1 MDYVFVLD
9 VSGSMEDDGKLKQ
22 SQKSLASFIRA
33 LGAEDRFEVMAFNN
47 QPHPLFGSLEN
58 AGDETKKKAM
68 EFLESQPA
76 RGGTVL
82 SPAMKAA
89 YKYAA
94 EGDGAGK
101 GARPLN
107 VVLMSD
113 GLTESGETS
122 TLVKLIKERP
132 EASRVFCI
140 GVGNDVNRALLE
152 EIANDSGGLA
162 AFLSRDD
169 DFERQA
175 AAFRRK
181 LLRPVATDLKIDFA
195 GAEVYD
201 LEPRKLPN
209 LYHGMPV
216 RMYGRYRKG
225 GSATV
230 NVSAQVAGKPLTQKV
245 TVELPKEDDSNPE
258 IERMWAWNR
267 IDRLQKEADA
277 SGSGREAVK
286 PEIVRLGE
294 GYSIATEYTSFLV
307 LENDGEYQRWKID
320 RRNSL
325 RVARDQ
331 ASGARV
337 AEELAKLRERSEKT
351 VAAAEDRT
359 LTLSSAAPASG
370 AAPAVTPPVNRA
382 PASSSG
388 PVATPSTPSPSP
400 RSHDISF
407 GGGSSGG
414 GSGGGGAI
422 DPISGIVLVGMGTLG
437 ILAKKSGRR
446 EKEV

>member
-9 VSGSMEDDGKLKQ
+9 VSGSMEDEGKLKQ

-33 LGAEDRFEVMAFNN
+33 LGPDDRFEVMAFNN
-47 QPHPLFGSLEN
+47 QPHPLFGHLQA
-58 AGDETKKKAM
+58 AGDETKTKAVD
-68 EFLESQPA
+68 FLESQPA
-76 RGGTVL
+76 RGGTIL
-82 SPAMKAA
+82 APAMKAA

-94 EGDGAGK
+94 GGEGSAK
-101 GARPLN
+101 ATRPLN

-162 AFLSRDD
+162 AF
-169 DFERQA
+169 
-175 AAFRRK
+175 RRK
-181 LLRPVATDLKIDFA
+181 LLRPVATDLQIDFA

-201 LEPRKLPN
+201 VEPRKLPN
-209 LYHGMPV
+209 LYYGMPV

-230 NVSAQVAGKPLTQKV
+230 NVSASVAGKPLTQKL
-245 TVELPKEDDSNPE
+245 TVELPREDDANPE

-267 IDRLQKEADA
+267 IDRLEKEADA
-277 SGSGREAVK
+277 SGNGRQAVI

-320 RRNSL
+320 RKNAL

-331 ASGARV
+331 AGEARL
-337 AEELAKLRERSEKT
+337 AEQLAKLRERSEDA
-351 VAAAEDRT
+351 VASAEDRT
-359 LTLSSAAPASG
+359 LTLSSVAPTAAPQPARPQS
-370 AAPAVTPPVNRA
+370 ALPQAIRSQPAVA
-382 PASSSG
+382 PSA
-388 PVATPSTPSPSP
+388 PSASP
-400 RSHDISF
+400 RGHDISF
-407 GGGSSGG
+407 G
-414 GSGGGGAI
+414 GGGGAI
-422 DPISGIVLVGMGTLG
+422 DPISGLALLGLGTLG
-437 ILAKKSGRR
+437 ILAKRGGRR
-446 EKEV
+446 EKEIRG